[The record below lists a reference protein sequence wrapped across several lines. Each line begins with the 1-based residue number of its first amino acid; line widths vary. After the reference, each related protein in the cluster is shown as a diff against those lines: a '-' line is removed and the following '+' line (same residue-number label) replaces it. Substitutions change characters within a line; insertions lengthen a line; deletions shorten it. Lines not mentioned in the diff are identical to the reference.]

1 MQLVL
6 GLGLGVLLSIAVIG
20 FAVHKV
26 RAKLRALRAAGRARA
41 EVEVLRGRTPVVL
54 DDAALFFG
62 LQSKGA
68 VQLRG
73 NGCLV
78 LVDDE
83 LVFLQWVTDRVVRVR
98 RADVLEVDTA
108 RGHLGKRVGRDLL
121 RVRWREGA
129 GEETSA
135 WFVHDLAAWLEHLRG
150 AGDSAA
156 SRVRA

>member
-6 GLGLGVLLSIAVIG
+6 GLGLGVLLSIGVIG
-20 FAVHKV
+20 FAIYTL
-26 RAKLRALRAAGRARA
+26 RAKFRAMRAAGRARA
-41 EVEVLRGRTPVVL
+41 EVEVLRGRTPAVL

-98 RADVLEVDTA
+98 LADVLEVDTA
-108 RGHLGKRVGRDLL
+108 RGHLGKRIARDLL
-121 RVRWREGA
+121 RVRWRADGA
-129 GEETSA
+129 EETAA
-135 WFVHDLAAWLEHLRG
+135 WFVHDLAAWLEPLRRTDAG
-150 AGDSAA
+150 AHAA
-156 SRVRA
+156 P